1 MQINSRA
8 SYEEFAVLNFID
20 IKFIVPFNLIVS
32 VFGENFEGIENVIER
47 LVKEGYVKEYEK
59 SYSITELGKGRVKLI
74 RREFV
79 NGLTSEERQ
88 LLKNVGSILGDLS
101 YFLQYTIT
109 KFQLKADSQK
119 DIINSI
125 EEVHNQVTLA
135 LKSLLPLLP
144 HYKMY
149 LDRLKESLAKIKN
162 GDTLFI
168 VNEPNSYYYVFYEL
182 HADIKNIVS
191 EIE

>member
-168 VNEPNSYYYVFYEL
+168 VNEPNSY
-182 HADIKNIVS
+182 
-191 EIE
+191 